1 MIFLG
6 EIAALFAAILWS
18 VNAIVLSEALNKVG
32 SFNVNIGR
40 LFFASIFLLFT
51 IIIFSLP
58 YNLYWQQYL
67 YLILSGII
75 GLVIGDLGMLKSY
88 QLIGPRLGMLMMS
101 FVPSISV
108 ILAFLFLD
116 EVLTTNQ
123 ILGIIITSIGLA
135 IVILQKKPIS
145 EKFHFT
151 IEGGFYG
158 LIAAVGQAVGLIF
171 AKEAF
176 NFAELNEFVAAF
188 IRIVFSLILL
198 ILLGRFLGISKNPI
212 RVFKNDKSALKLII
226 WGAILG
232 PFLGITASLIAISN
246 TNVGIASTLM
256 ATVPILMLPISKFY
270 YKEELTLFSIL
281 GTVFAVFG
289 IAVIFL
295 F

>member
-1 MIFLG
+1 
-6 EIAALFAAILWS
+6 
-18 VNAIVLSEALNKVG
+18 
-32 SFNVNIGR
+32 
-40 LFFASIFLLFT
+40 
-51 IIIFSLP
+51 
-58 YNLYWQQYL
+58 
-67 YLILSGII
+67 
-75 GLVIGDLGMLKSY
+75 MLKSY
-88 QLIGPRLGMLMMS
+88 KLIGPRLGMLLMS

-108 ILAFLFLD
+108 ILAYIFLN
-116 EVLTTNQ
+116 EMLTITQ
-123 ILGIIITSIGLA
+123 IIGIAITSTGLGI
-135 IVILQKKPIS
+135 VVLQKKKVS

-151 IEGGFYG
+151 LKGSFYG
-158 LIAAVGQAVGLIF
+158 MIAAFGQAVGLIF

-188 IRIVFSLILL
+188 VRILFSLILL
-198 ILLGRFLGISKNPI
+198 VLLGRFLGLSKNPI

-281 GTVFAVFG
+281 GTVFAVLG

>member
-6 EIAALFAAILWS
+6 EIAAFVAALLWS
-18 VNAIVLSEALNKVG
+18 VNAIVLSEALARVG

-40 LFFASIFLLFT
+40 LFFASIFLLLT
-51 IIIFSLP
+51 IILFSLP
-58 YNLYWQQYL
+58 VNLYWQQYF
-67 YLILSGII
+67 YLILSGIV

-88 QLIGPRLGMLMMS
+88 QIIGPRLGMLMMS

-108 ILAFLFLD
+108 VLAYIFLD
-116 EVLTTNQ
+116 EVLTLSQ
-123 ILGIIITSIGLA
+123 IFGIIITSLGLA

-145 EKFHFT
+145 ERFHFT
-151 IEGGFYG
+151 IQGGFYG

-176 NFAELNEFVAAF
+176 NYAEMDEFVAAF
-188 IRIVFSLILL
+188 VRIIFSLILL
-198 ILLGRFLGISKNPI
+198 VLLGRFLGLSKNPI
-212 RVFKNDKSALKLII
+212 RVFKDDRKALKLII

-232 PFLGITASLIAISN
+232 PYLGITASLIAISN

-270 YKEELTLFSIL
+270 YKEKLTLFSIF
-281 GTVFAVFG
+281 GTIVAVVG

>member
-1 MIFLG
+1 MIFIG

>member
-1 MIFLG
+1 MIFIG

-226 WGAILG
+226 WGDILG

>member
-51 IIIFSLP
+51 ILIFSLP

-108 ILAFLFLD
+108 LLAYLFLG
-116 EVLTTNQ
+116 EVLTINQ

-135 IVILQKKPIS
+135 VVILQKKPIS

-158 LIAAVGQAVGLIF
+158 LVAAVGQAVGLIL

-176 NFAELNEFVAAF
+176 NFAELNEIVAAL

-198 ILLGRFLGISKNPI
+198 LLLGRFLGISKNPI
-212 RVFKNDKSALKLII
+212 RVFKNDKLALKLII

-281 GTVFAVFG
+281 GTIIAVLG

>member
-1 MIFLG
+1 MIFFG
-6 EIAALFAAILWS
+6 EFAALLAALLWS

-40 LFFASIFLLFT
+40 LFFASIFLLIT
-51 IIIFSLP
+51 IVIFSLP
-58 YNLYWQQYL
+58 FNLYWQQYF

-88 QLIGPRLGMLMMS
+88 KLIGPRLGMLLMS

-108 ILAFLFLD
+108 ILAYIFLN
-116 EVLTTNQ
+116 EMLTITQ
-123 ILGIIITSIGLA
+123 IIGIAITSTGLGI
-135 IVILQKKPIS
+135 VVLQKKKVS

-151 IEGGFYG
+151 LKGSFYG
-158 LIAAVGQAVGLIF
+158 MIAAFGQAVGLIF

-188 IRIVFSLILL
+188 VRILFSLILL
-198 ILLGRFLGISKNPI
+198 VLLGRFLGLSKNPI

-281 GTVFAVFG
+281 GTVFAVLG